1 MNINIICIYVK
12 NVVQEFLYAYYR
24 RHWDIQK
31 KKKKNNIVVVPPSH
45 LGVVLLELA
54 SPGSVNFVTVK
65 SGTYSVDPG
74 SRSKRLPPSHLGDV
88 LL

>member
-1 MNINIICIYVK
+1 MSFK
-12 NVVQEFLYAYYR
+12 NFYM
-24 RHWDIQK
+24 HTIGDIETFRK